1 MEEANDARSSGR
13 RLHAIYL
20 FSRKNFSSKFGDSI
34 SLVRMSELAIELYW
48 AIQNIALKMSLSP
61 GYKCGDSFNF
71 HLQKSIARWESRLRS
86 VQMWHDV
93 KYEALDFLL

>member
-1 MEEANDARSSGR
+1 
-13 RLHAIYL
+13 
-20 FSRKNFSSKFGDSI
+20 
-34 SLVRMSELAIELYW
+34 
-48 AIQNIALKMSLSP
+48 MSLSP

-93 KYEALDFLL
+93 KYEALDFLLWREAATQKCPVKKVTSEISQNAQEKTCARVCNFIKKEALA